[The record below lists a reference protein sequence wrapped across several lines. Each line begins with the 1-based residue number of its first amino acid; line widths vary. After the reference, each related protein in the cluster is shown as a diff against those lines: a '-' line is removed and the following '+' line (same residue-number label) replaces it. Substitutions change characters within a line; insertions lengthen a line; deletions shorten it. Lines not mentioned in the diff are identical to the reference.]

1 MLAFSRF
8 RLAIGLLPVA
18 LLAFALASA
27 SQATGSAWNLLDY
40 ARGQRLFVG
49 SSTLDLG
56 DVTSGEPTSLAIPIR
71 NASSSAVKIIGVTTT
86 CSCLQPLG
94 LPATVAPGSTHE
106 LEFGLTPERPNPDF
120 EMLATVITD
129 APGQFQIPL
138 VVRGVIKAAPSPS
151 LDEAPSVLHSPAL
164 TSDAAQAS
172 EEAPTLSNPPEG
184 GFHEAR

>member
-1 MLAFSRF
+1 MLASSRF
-8 RLAIGLLPVA
+8 RLAIGLLPIA
-18 LLAFALASA
+18 LLAVALASA

-56 DVTSGEPTSLAIPIR
+56 DVTSGEPTSLAVPIR

-106 LEFGLTPERPNPDF
+106 LEFELTPERPNPDF

-138 VVRGVIKAAPSPS
+138 VIRGVIKAAPTTPQDVVPAVLQSTAS
-151 LDEAPSVLHSPAL
+151 SAEAAV
-164 TSDAAQAS
+164 AS

>member
-1 MLAFSRF
+1 M
-8 RLAIGLLPVA
+8 GLLVV
-18 LLAFALASA
+18 ALASA

-49 SSTLDLG
+49 GSTLDLG

-86 CSCLQPLG
+86 CSCLQPIG
-94 LPATVAPGSTHE
+94 LPATVAPRATQK
-106 LEFGLTPERPNPDF
+106 LEFELMPGKPNPDF
-120 EMLATVITD
+120 ELLATVITD

-151 LDEAPSVLHSPAL
+151 QDEAPSVLHSPAP
-164 TSDAAQAS
+164 TSEAAQAS
-172 EEAPTLSNPPEG
+172 EDEPALSNPPEG
-184 GFHEAR
+184 GFHAAQ